1 MSNRINESEAV
12 AFLSEH
18 DNFLIFTHNSPDAD
32 TVGSAIALVASLRKK
47 GKTAIAFN
55 REGIPARLA
64 FLEPQAFFLAKLPA
78 DLSPYTLVSVDVAS
92 PKMLSDGDETLCFAL
107 SIDHHEINSI
117 GCEKL
122 YLHADYPAAGE
133 IAFELIRGLNV
144 PLDQTIAGAL
154 YAAISSDSGGFR
166 FDSTR
171 PETMRAAAELMQTGI
186 DFAKINRLLFDSKTP
201 VQIAVEKLGYEKLE
215 YHFGG
220 KFVLVAVTQ
229 EDLDRIQ
236 ASDSDT
242 EVLNQIPRMVAG
254 ALVSAVIKPKGN
266 IMKCSLRSNEMI
278 SVAEIAAQFSGGGH
292 YHAAGFSREGATVEE
307 FRQMVLDAVG
317 KKLGSV

>member
-117 GCEKL
+117 GCELL
-122 YLHADYPAAGE
+122 YLHDDYPAAGE
-133 IAFELIRGLNV
+133 IVYELIKAMGGTF
-144 PLDQTIAGAL
+144 DKEIAVAL

-166 FDSTR
+166 YDSTR
-171 PETMRAAAELMQTGI
+171 PATLRAAAELMDTGI
-186 DFAKINRLLFDSKTP
+186 DFARINRLLFDSKSQT
-201 VQIAVEKLGYEKLE
+201 QIAVEKLAYEKLE
-215 YHFGG
+215 YFFGG
-220 KFVLVAVTQ
+220 KFALVAVT
-229 EDLDRIQ
+229 EEELSAIG
-236 ASDSDT
+236 ATDSDT
-242 EVLNQIPRMVAG
+242 EVLNQIPRMVKG
-254 ALVSAVIKPKGN
+254 VEISAVIKPKGK

-278 SVAEIAAQFSGGGH
+278 SVSEIAAEFQGGGH
-292 YHAAGFSREGATVEE
+292 YHAAGFSKEGATVEE
-307 FRQMVLDAVG
+307 FKEMLLTAVG
-317 KKLGSV
+317 KRLGD

>member
-1 MSNRINESEAV
+1 MSNRINKSETV
-12 AFLSEH
+12 AFLEEH
-18 DNFLIFTHNSPDAD
+18 DNYLIFTHNSPDAD
-32 TVGSAIALVASLRKK
+32 TVGSAIALVSALRQK

-64 FLEPQAFFLAKLPA
+64 FMEPQAFFRAELPEE
-78 DLSPYTLVSVDVAS
+78 LSPFTLVSVDVAS

-117 GCEKL
+117 SCEKL
-122 YLHADYPAAGE
+122 YVRADYPAAGE
-133 IAFELIRGLNV
+133 IVYELVSEMGVLFDR
-144 PLDQTIAGAL
+144 TIAGAL

-171 PETMRAAAELMQTGI
+171 PETMLAAAELMKTGI
-186 DFAKINRLLFDSKTP
+186 DFARINRMLFDSKTP
-201 VQIAVEKLGYEKLE
+201 AQIAIEKLAYEKLE

-229 EDLDRIQ
+229 EELDAIH
-236 ASDSDT
+236 AVDSDT

-292 YHAAGFSREGATVEE
+292 YHAAGFSKEGATVEE
-307 FRQMVLDAVG
+307 FRALVLDVVG
-317 KKLGSV
+317 KKLENL